1 LTKKGTISSGYVAGT
16 TVSWNVLVGA
26 ASTTCL
32 FGMLLVT
39 PDCRAQTATVEHSKV
54 EPATKNGKPVVA
66 QSQSAKSKTFETSAT
81 GGKKADGGKTSVVDN
96 NAKDK
101 HSSVPAAHNKVR
113 PAAMLVPPPPPDT
126 PTMLPNFGGGDES
139 NGLMPMEYMSPDL
152 LKKRKEDLVLQLADA
167 KSEAKKRV
175 EEAQSI
181 KEKGVQFKTLF
192 EEGVISKRELDAAEK
207 DANDVDSSIARAK
220 LRVSELQTLLDGVS
234 GRINQI
240 NKKSSSKSIAIK
252 VISTKQKKKHGG

>member
-1 LTKKGTISSGYVAGT
+1 MI
-16 TVSWNVLVGA
+16 
-26 ASTTCL
+26 
-32 FGMLLVT
+32 
-39 PDCRAQTATVEHSKV
+39 
-54 EPATKNGKPVVA
+54 
-66 QSQSAKSKTFETSAT
+66 
-81 GGKKADGGKTSVVDN
+81 
-96 NAKDK
+96 
-101 HSSVPAAHNKVR
+101 
-113 PAAMLVPPPPPDT
+113 
-126 PTMLPNFGGGDES
+126 PNFNGIDEA

-175 EEAQSI
+175 DEAQSI

-207 DANDVDSSIARAK
+207 DASDVDSSINRAK

-240 NKKSSSKSIAIK
+240 NNKKSVTIK
-252 VISTKQKKKHGG
+252 VVTTKSRKKHGLASAATSSTRTSTVVSATEITAHSSSTGAATTASSRASTTAAPVAATDMHISPTNASTSTSTKMPGASTSSADPASFSNAKN